1 MKTLFKNGTIVP
13 GAAETDSLCTCMI
26 IEDDRIVYVGNDE
39 PTSLSD
45 YKVIDLGGKKILPG
59 FIDGY
64 PSSFPYFSSPYFPS
78 PYFPSPPPY
87 SPTITK

>member
-45 YKVIDLGGKKILPG
+45 YQVIDLGGKKILPG

-64 PSSFPYFSSPYFPS
+64 PY
-78 PYFPSPPPY
+78 SPPSLY
-87 SPTITK
+87 SPHNQTPN